1 MCRVVVMV
9 VVAMVVVHPNR
20 RLARCSSPTMT
31 MVLLLVALG
40 VLDTVV
46 QANQS
51 D

>member
-1 MCRVVVMV
+1 MCRVVVM

-20 RLARCSSPTMT
+20 RLARCSSTTMT